1 MLTRYYRLAN
11 RDYPMR
17 GPGGGP
23 GIPPSVTSRASSGS
37 GGSSSGGSA
46 QQSQQDPMGFISEQ
60 FPEVGALYQMAPGYP
75 GMPSAGSSMQDY
87 IESVTRPEVQEQILA
102 AERTYGPQYAQLQ
115 LGGLED
121 FLMGTGGQQGF
132 LAMQEEAA
140 ERAGEVERE
149 QTALARQSAIE
160 SVLGLA
166 PGYVSGMRGAQP
178 QATGLAEAQ
187 AQQAGQL
194 QQFAT
199 ERMEAAGGLSPEERR
214 LAQQRALSTAE
225 AQGRVRDTS
234 ALAAELLGREEIL
247 GTRRAEA
254 LQAQQTAT
262 GARAAAFDMERG
274 LSGNI
279 AGTILGQGTTAPAIG
294 QAYAGGAQ
302 MLQQQVG
309 PQLFDPNVGVNMALQ
324 DLQNQINFQSTMFG
338 TQASLLGTALGA
350 EATLEAAKR
359 QASATRSSGFLG
371 ALGSIGGGL
380 MSNPQLFSMSDIRLK
395 EDIEH
400 TGYLPSGLRTYRF
413 RYRGSDEVHEGVMA
427 QEALLTHPRAVQELT
442 GGFLAVD
449 YSMID

>member
-166 PGYVSGMRGAQP
+166 PGYVSGMREAQP
-178 QATGLAEAQ
+178 QATAIAEEQ
-187 AQQAGQL
+187 AQQAQGAQGVL
-194 QQFAT
+194 GGLEQFAS
-199 ERMEAAGGLSPEERR
+199 ERMEAAQGLSPEEQR
-214 LAQQRALSTAE
+214 LAQQRALST
-225 AQGRVRDTS
+225 
-234 ALAAELLGREEIL
+234 
-247 GTRRAEA
+247 
-254 LQAQQTAT
+254 
-262 GARAAAFDMERG
+262 
-274 LSGNI
+274 
-279 AGTILGQGTTAPAIG
+279 
-294 QAYAGGAQ
+294 
-302 MLQQQVG
+302 
-309 PQLFDPNVGVNMALQ
+309 
-324 DLQNQINFQSTMFG
+324 
-338 TQASLLGTALGA
+338 
-350 EATLEAAKR
+350 
-359 QASATRSSGFLG
+359 
-371 ALGSIGGGL
+371 
-380 MSNPQLFSMSDIRLK
+380 
-395 EDIEH
+395 
-400 TGYLPSGLRTYRF
+400 
-413 RYRGSDEVHEGVMA
+413 
-427 QEALLTHPRAVQELT
+427 
-442 GGFLAVD
+442 
-449 YSMID
+449 